1 MMPEG
6 SINHAGLGCVK
17 NQPDRARNIVPVK
30 RPGPGF
36 SAILGQID
44 AAMRIWGVCPPESR
58 NEYNVGVLRVYEY
71 VPDMFRVGESHMTP
85 GAPGVVRSPDPV
97 ASIHRSE
104 RSARG
109 TKIARPCSSKAPP
122 MESPCS
128 KSQVAQSR
136 PPQLKHGRRE
146 TAQPGAISWR
156 RTARD

>member
-1 MMPEG
+1 MPEG

-109 TKIARPCSSKAPP
+109 TKIARADVNDFRIRRCEGDCAYRSDIRLVKDRTPHDTRVRALPKPP
-122 MESPCS
+122 DGEPM
-128 KSQVAQSR
+128 
-136 PPQLKHGRRE
+136 
-146 TAQPGAISWR
+146 
-156 RTARD
+156 